1 LNLDSKG
8 ALKGAY
14 GAPSIS
20 TPMAIGYSPALGVVV
35 LGRGPTGVS
44 VFHTL
49 PR

>member
-20 TPMAIGYSPALGVVV
+20 TPMAIEYSPALGVVV